1 MNMNEFVE
9 RIRNAKHVVVHGGVC
24 HADDVFFVATAKM
37 INPDLETI
45 RVNDPK
51 VAKEYDSDPSY
62 IVGDIGGG
70 RWDHHDLTPKVRED
84 GTPYAAFGLLW
95 ADVGE
100 HICKSPE
107 IANKI
112 EDWFIKSLDKS
123 DNGDFSSPNYI
134 STLAK
139 QFHPARGETFTMDE
153 GFQMAVEFAT
163 QILMRSIRSATDV
176 VEAYKLV
183 SDYAEDS
190 PAPYLVL
197 GEFHPYSEWEQDHF
211 EYRWCIYPTPRGWI
225 LRPMLDH
232 FWDHPIPKEW
242 WGAPEDK
249 LPEGMHFC
257 HKTGF
262 LCSCASKEDAL
273 RIAREIEDGLVMNGA
288 EFDPEKI
295 KQRKLMDSFVD
306 DVNRLMDEYTKK
318 GLPYSLQLKLI

>member
-1 MNMNEFVE
+1 MNEYVE
-9 RIRNAKHVVVHGGVC
+9 KIQNAKYVVVHGGVF
-24 HADDVFFVATAKM
+24 HADDVFFAATAKM

-45 RVNDPK
+45 RVTNPN
-51 VAKEYDSDPSY
+51 VAKEYDGDPYY

-70 RWDHHDLTPKVRED
+70 RWDHHDLTPKVRSD

-95 ADVGE
+95 ADVGVF
-100 HICKSPE
+100 ICKSS
-107 IANKI
+107 AVADKI
-112 EDWFIKSLDKS
+112 EEWFIKSLDKS

-153 GFQMAVEFAT
+153 GFEMAVEFAT
-163 QILMRSIRSATDV
+163 QILRRSIRSAIDL
-176 VEAYKLV
+176 VEAYQLV
-183 SDYAEDS
+183 NDCAKNS

-197 GEFHPYSEWEQDHF
+197 EEFHPYTEWQQEHF
-211 EYRWCIYPTPRGWI
+211 EYRWAIYPTPRGWI
-225 LRPMLDH
+225 LRPMLEH
-232 FWDHPIPKEW
+232 FWNHPIPKDW
-242 WGAPEDK
+242 WGTEDK
-249 LPEGMHFC
+249 LPKGMVFC

-273 RIAREIEDGLVMNGA
+273 RIAQEIENDLNKNEV

-306 DVNRLMDEYTKK
+306 DVNRLLEEYTKK
-318 GLPYSLQLKLI
+318 GLPYTIQLKLL